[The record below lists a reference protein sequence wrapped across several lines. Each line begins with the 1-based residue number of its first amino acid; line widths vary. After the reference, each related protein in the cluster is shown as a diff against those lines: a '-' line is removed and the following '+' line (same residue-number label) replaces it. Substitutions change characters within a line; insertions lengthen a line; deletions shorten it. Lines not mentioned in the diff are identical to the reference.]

1 MSEVLD
7 VFVQPCSSIE
17 RWDERLRGA
26 KATAMAKS
34 PRPDCQENPT
44 SEFHSR
50 SYRNPTQ
57 VDYHK
62 HGKALEIT
70 LLKELGKMTP

>member
-1 MSEVLD
+1 
-7 VFVQPCSSIE
+7 
-17 RWDERLRGA
+17 
-26 KATAMAKS
+26 MAKS
-34 PRPDCQENPT
+34 LKPDCRENLI

-57 VDYHK
+57 VDAHK
-62 HGKALEIT
+62 YGKALEIT